1 MWIGLGSQ
9 VKHRR
14 HWKTF
19 IKNKE
24 LLLLCLPALLYFF
37 VFCYLPM
44 IGIYMAFTDFRYA
57 DGVFGSKF
65 VGLDNFIFFFA
76 GDVKRITINTVAYG
90 ATFIVTGLVS
100 SLLVALLLNE
110 LKSRLATKVYQTV
123 MILPHFMSW
132 VVVGLIV
139 YVFLDPANGVVNHLL
154 TALGK
159 DEIMWYS
166 DPKRWPGIIIF
177 IQMWKNVGMSSVI
190 YFAALMGID
199 PSYYEAA
206 TIDGAGK
213 LAQIRYITI
222 PSIMPLICI
231 QSILAIGGLFRGD
244 FGLFYQVPM
253 DVGNLYPA
261 TDIIDTYI
269 YRGLRDGNIS
279 VNTAVGLYQS
289 LVGLVLVVGSNFI
302 VNKINPDNSLF

>member
-1 MWIGLGSQ
+1 
-9 VKHRR
+9 
-14 HWKTF
+14 
-19 IKNKE
+19 
-24 LLLLCLPALLYFF
+24 
-37 VFCYLPM
+37 M